1 MRLIGAFIGG
11 TDCAPRFIDR
21 ISYALSRLA
30 LCFFLSN
37 FAITAAAD
45 AKSDYLIRL
54 LEGSSQFRVRAQA
67 AISLGRIPKESAVV
81 EALTQA
87 LNDSHPAVR
96 AACATSLARLGDP
109 SALSELE
116 KHRNDAEPAVKLA
129 VSRAIASL
137 ERALVGSS
145 KTATTTS
152 TRPGPSVGPSRFY
165 VGVGLPASKS
175 NIVKKEILLRTQKF
189 IEEHV
194 SSFDGVRIAPMN
206 ENSVRAKSV
215 LRRDKLKGF
224 FLDSSV
230 VQVEKRPGGGTRAV
244 VSIIVGTYPGR
255 EMRSI
260 LQGAATVMGDGPG
273 TEVQAI
279 EGAFRGALRRLPQAL
294 ETASN

>member
-11 TDCAPRFIDR
+11 IGCIPGRKNRF
-21 ISYALSRLA
+21 AAVLS
-30 LCFFLSN
+30 FLSLCL
-37 FAITAAAD
+37 FLSTFSTAAAAD

-67 AISLGRIPKESAVV
+67 AISLGGVQKEPTVV
-81 EALTQA
+81 KALSQA
-87 LNDSHPAVR
+87 LRDPHPAVR
-96 AACATSLARLGDP
+96 AACATSLERLGDP
-109 SALSELE
+109 GALEELE
-116 KHRNDAEPAVKLA
+116 KRRDDPEPAVKLA
-129 VSRAIASL
+129 ISRAISSL
-137 ERALVGSS
+137 QKALNRSS
-145 KTATTTS
+145 IATTTAS
-152 TRPGPSVGPSRFY
+152 KPTRPSVGPPRFY

-175 NIVKKEILLRTQKF
+175 DRVEKAVLKRAQKF

-194 SSFDGVRIAPMN
+194 RAVDGVRVAPTN
-206 ENSVRAKSV
+206 ETSVRAKSV
-215 LRRDKLKGF
+215 IRRDKLKGF
-224 FLDSSV
+224 FLDSAV
-230 VQVEKRPGGGTRAV
+230 VRVEKRPGGGTRAD

-260 LQGAATVMGDGPG
+260 LQGAATVMGEGPG